1 MTLAIALRGE
11 TTRYRENTLP
21 AIRSAFAAGADVVA
35 VDLKTTADGH
45 VVLLRDDTLDR
56 LWGSPRAVSDLGLA
70 DLAVLGAQVEHRIPT
85 LMEVLAESAGRRAA
99 LMFNVTSADT
109 ALAALAQAGEHD
121 MADHVIFTGSIDAL
135 RALHA
140 RRPSAAIALTWDQP
154 TLPPGE
160 LWKALMPRYYSTD
173 HRSITRELLAEVQRH
188 GYRVAA
194 WTVNDFPEMVRLVGM
209 GVDAILTDNIRDL
222 ASLTGEPRVS
232 AAPRVP
238 AHGTAAPEWGHD
250 LHRSRYGG

>member
-21 AIRSAFAAGADVVA
+21 AIRSAYSAGADMVA

-45 VVLLRDDTLDR
+45 VVLLRDDTLER
-56 LWGSPRAVSDLGLA
+56 LWGSPRAVADLRLA
-70 DLAVLGAQVEHRIPT
+70 DLAVLGAEVEHRIPT
-85 LMEVLAESAGRRAA
+85 LMEVLAESAGRRSS
-99 LMFNVTSADT
+99 LMFNVTSAET
-109 ALAALAQAGEHD
+109 ALAADTQAGEHN
-121 MADHVIFTGSIDAL
+121 MADRVMFTGSIDAL

-173 HRSITRELLAEVQRH
+173 YRSITRELLTEVQRH
-188 GYRVAA
+188 GYKVAA

-222 ASLTGEPRVS
+222 ASLAGEPRVS
-232 AAPRVP
+232 PAPRFSP
-238 AHGTAAPEWGHD
+238 QAIDAPERGYD
-250 LHRSRYGG
+250 LRRSRHGG